1 KLTYRGPKKISRLK
15 PRTAIVAFSASDVY
29 AIAELVRRYRGGAAI
44 VMGNLSP
51 RTRNAQVA
59 LYQSGDVD
67 YLVATDAIGMGL
79 NMDIEH
85 VAFAGTVKYDGALS
99 RRLYPAEFAQIA
111 GRAGRHMNNGSFGT
125 TANVEPL
132 EAELIEKIENHEF
145 DPVRNIR
152 WRNHALDFATTRDL
166 LRSLEKLPTVDG
178 MISPRDPDDYNA
190 FKSLIRD
197 EEVNRHSQSLRQVR
211 QLWQVCQVPDFR
223 KTMHDV
229 HVRLLREIFLHLQGK
244 RGKLPTDWVA
254 GHLKSLD
261 KIDGDIDTLATRIA
275 HTRTWTYISH
285 VSEWIDDCRYWQDAA
300 RAIEDKLSDA
310 LHERLTQRFV
320 DRRTAML

>member
-1 KLTYRGPKKISRLK
+1 
-15 PRTAIVAFSASDVY
+15 
-29 AIAELVRRYRGGAAI
+29 
-44 VMGNLSP
+44 N
-51 RTRNAQVA
+51 Q
-59 LYQSGDVD
+59 
-67 YLVATDAIGMGL
+67 
-79 NMDIEH
+79 
-85 VAFAGTVKYDGALS
+85 
-99 RRLYPAEFAQIA
+99 
-111 GRAGRHMNNGSFGT
+111 
-125 TANVEPL
+125 
-132 EAELIEKIENHEF
+132 
-145 DPVRNIR
+145 
-152 WRNHALDFATTRDL
+152 ALDFATTRDL

-300 RAIEDKLSDA
+300 RAIDDKPSAA
-310 LHERLTQRFV
+310 LPERLTQRIV
-320 DRRTAML
+320 DRRTAMLVRKLKDRRHLEAPINEAGEVHVEGHYLGTLKGLRFTADTSLNNTEARTLRNAGNKAVAAEIAARAARLAGAEDAELSLD